1 MHLTNKV
8 ALVTGA
14 ARGIGEAIA
23 REFALR
29 QAAVIITD
37 ITESGE
43 QTARELREAG
53 LQAAFRQV
61 DVTDPAQVCASAASV
76 LDEFGH
82 IDILV
87 NNAGIRPTQP
97 FDQMT
102 LADWQ
107 AVLRVN
113 LDGAFN
119 FCSAMLPNMRSNRWG
134 RVINISS
141 LAAQQGSTGG
151 HTHYSASKAALLGLT
166 RSLAREYARF
176 NITVNAIAPGWIDTE
191 GWGGELEGKRQEY
204 AAKVPLGRLG
214 TPEDVAQAAAFLA
227 SEQAA
232 YITGVTLP
240 VNGGLYIS

>member
-1 MHLTNKV
+1 MHLTDKV

-14 ARGIGEAIA
+14 ARGIGKAIA

-43 QTARELREAG
+43 QTARELRDEG
-53 LQAAFRQV
+53 LQAAFRLV
-61 DVTDPAQVCASAASV
+61 DVTDLAQVCAAAASV

-113 LDGAFN
+113 LEGAFN
-119 FCSAMLPNMRSNRWG
+119 FCSTVLPNMKSNRWG